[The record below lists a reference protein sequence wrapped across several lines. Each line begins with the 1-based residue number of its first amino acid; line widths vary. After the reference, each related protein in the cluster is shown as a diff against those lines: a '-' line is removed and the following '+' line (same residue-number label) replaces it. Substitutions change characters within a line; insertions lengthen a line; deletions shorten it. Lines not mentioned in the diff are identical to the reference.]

1 MIDCW
6 PQGFLCCAAD
16 PALGKKICSRS
27 ESFSPH
33 GWEVAVLETSAF
45 RRRRKTDGSPGSME
59 APSSPDPQ
67 ILGLV
72 WRTHRLPSCVG
83 ICRQALQHS
92 RSPDQCGGRGG
103 VADADDVRVDRGVL
117 PLQSLPF
124 PSGRAGALLPTNNAH
139 MLPCS
144 CVNSAHCVNC

>member
-1 MIDCW
+1 
-6 PQGFLCCAAD
+6 
-16 PALGKKICSRS
+16 
-27 ESFSPH
+27 
-33 GWEVAVLETSAF
+33 
-45 RRRRKTDGSPGSME
+45 ME

-67 ILGLV
+67 RLGLV

-144 CVNSAHCVNC
+144 CVNIAHCTLLIRKELFTYYVSQNHGFLDPPPPPSAMVSIWLTPPPPLVSFCQHLPDAPFVLQFFT